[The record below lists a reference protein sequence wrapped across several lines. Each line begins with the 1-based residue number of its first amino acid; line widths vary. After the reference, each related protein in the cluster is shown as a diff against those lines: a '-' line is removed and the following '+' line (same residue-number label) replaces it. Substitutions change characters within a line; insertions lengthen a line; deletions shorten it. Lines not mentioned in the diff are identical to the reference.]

1 MIMTT
6 RIRFSARSALLVLG
20 AATFALASTFSQ
32 AEPALGEPQSRL
44 VHYGDLNLDSPK
56 GITQLYDRIEAASRA
71 VCGEV
76 NQVELTQWRQ
86 TRACYAAS
94 IARGV
99 AQINNPALTALY
111 AKMSGKP
118 GEHVALLKAR

>member
-20 AATFALASTFSQ
+20 AATLALASSLSQ

-44 VHYGDLNLDSPK
+44 VYYGDLNLNSPT
-56 GITQLYDRIEAASRA
+56 GIAQLDNRIVTASRG

-76 NQVELTQWRQ
+76 PQVELTRWHQ
-86 TRACYAAS
+86 TRVRYAVS
-94 IARGV
+94 VARAV
-99 AQINNPALTALY
+99 AQINNPALTALH
-111 AKMSGKP
+111 ARMSGKP
-118 GEHVALLKAR
+118 AEHVALLKAR